1 MTTNKIVFW
10 ASDYSDK
17 SGEGKL
23 ALLFVNR
30 LKKYNK
36 NNKTKLIKSIFTK
49 TNKKGNKIFFSSW
62 IHKYL
67 GSIYGAGNLWYYYF
81 RGYKTCY
88 LNYLPLWNFLIFLFL
103 PPNSILGPITGSIS
117 RSNSFFFKKILER
130 ISVLIIKL
138 RYKKVIFSNNFYKKI
153 FKKSLHNF
161 IMSNFSAR
169 NSEYKKKYDFVFY
182 IRNEYFKKN
191 IFFYNLIVSLLNLN
205 FKIAT
210 IGDKIKLGNIKNFGY
225 SDKKTVNKIISLS
238 KCAVGNKE
246 NLYSFFIQDCL
257 KYNLTVFYNKEFAK
271 YELFKLNNF
280 YPIDLTS
287 QKKAL
292 KEILQKAE
300 IKNKKNHF
308 KKINFDSHFESLI

>member
-23 ALLFVNR
+23 ALLFVNM

-36 NNKTKLIKSIFTK
+36 NNKTKLIKSIFSK
-49 TNKKGNKIFFSSW
+49 TNKKKNKIFFSSW
-62 IHKYL
+62 MHKYL
-67 GSIYGAGNLWYYYF
+67 GPIYGVGNLWFYYF
-81 RGYKTCY
+81 KGYKTCY
-88 LNYLPLWNFLIFLFL
+88 LNYLPLWNFFIFMCL
-103 PPNSILGPITGSIS
+103 PPNSILGPVTGSIS
-117 RSNSFFFKKILER
+117 KDSSFFLKKILEQ
-130 ISVLIIKL
+130 ISVLVIKL
-138 RYKKVIFSNNFYKKI
+138 RYKKVIFSNNFYNKI

-161 IMSNFSAR
+161 IMSNFSVR
-169 NSEYKKKYDFVFY
+169 NSKYNKKYDFVFY
-182 IRNEYFKKN
+182 IRGEYFKKN
-191 IFFYNLIVSLLNLN
+191 IFFYSLIVSLLNLN

-225 SDKKTVNKIISLS
+225 SNKKTVNRIISLS
-238 KCAVGNKE
+238 KYAVGNKE

-257 KYNLTVFYNKEFAK
+257 KYNLTVFYNREFVK

-280 YPIDLTS
+280 YPIDLMN
-287 QKKAL
+287 QKKSL
-292 KEILQKAE
+292 KVILEKVK
-300 IKNKKNHF
+300 IKPKKNYF

>member
-103 PPNSILGPITGSIS
+103 PPNSILGPIPGSVS
-117 RSNSFFFKKILER
+117 RSNSFFLKKVLER
-130 ISVLIIKL
+130 ISVPIIKL
-138 RYKKVIFSNNFYKKI
+138 RYKKVIFSNNFY
-153 FKKSLHNF
+153 
-161 IMSNFSAR
+161 
-169 NSEYKKKYDFVFY
+169 
-182 IRNEYFKKN
+182 
-191 IFFYNLIVSLLNLN
+191 
-205 FKIAT
+205 
-210 IGDKIKLGNIKNFGY
+210 
-225 SDKKTVNKIISLS
+225 
-238 KCAVGNKE
+238 
-246 NLYSFFIQDCL
+246 
-257 KYNLTVFYNKEFAK
+257 
-271 YELFKLNNF
+271 
-280 YPIDLTS
+280 PIDSTK

-292 KEILQKAE
+292 KEILQKAK
-300 IKNKKNHF
+300 IKTKKNHF